1 MLALTRSVRF
11 CVNPAGAGDPDAADP
26 ANNGYAAVP
35 GMLGLGAF
43 YELHITCHGHPHPQI
58 GYLLD
63 IKVID
68 RAARATIIP
77 HIANAL
83 RSHPGTAPASVLAHG
98 MPALA
103 GAIANGAQTP
113 GPHAPSPTPNP
124 NPVAVALLSV
134 RWQLTPHYSIE
145 VHMNQ
150 TSSSTPHAL
159 LRQRFEIA
167 AAHRLHIPTLSDEAN
182 AALFGKCNNPSG
194 HGHNYII
201 EPAVRVPVNHD
212 HNPFTLAHLERIVQR
227 TIIEPFDHK
236 HLNNDTPEFSQA
248 ATPGHSTPG
257 VNPSVE
263 NISMVFYKKLAPAIA
278 AASQGATLH
287 TITVYETEKT
297 SSTYPA

>member
-11 CVNPAGAGDPDAADP
+11 CVNPAGAGDPDAADTSDT
-26 ANNGYAAVP
+26 NGYAAVP
-35 GMLGLGAF
+35 GMLGLGAY

-77 HIANAL
+77 HIAVAVRN
-83 RSHPGTAPASVLAHG
+83 HPATPPAAVLAQSLH
-98 MPALA
+98 ALA
-103 GAIANGAQTP
+103 KAIERGSK
-113 GPHAPSPTPNP
+113 APSTHTSTLTPTP
-124 NPVAVALLSV
+124 VALLGV
-134 RWQLTPHYSIE
+134 RWQLTPHYSVE

-201 EPAVRVPVNHD
+201 EPAVRVPVNQG

-263 NISMVFYKKLAPAIA
+263 NISMVFYEKLAPAIA
-278 AASQGATLH
+278 AAGQGATLH

>member
-11 CVNPAGAGDPDAADP
+11 CVNPAAPGGADAS
-26 ANNGYAAVP
+26 NTGHNGYAAVP
-35 GMLGLGAF
+35 GMLGLGAY
-43 YELHITCHGHPHPQI
+43 YELHITCRGQPHAQI

-77 HIANAL
+77 HIACAVRN
-83 RSHPGTAPASVLAHG
+83 HPATPPAVVLAQSL
-98 MPALA
+98 PALA
-103 GAIANGAQTP
+103 EAIERGSK
-113 GPHAPSPTPNP
+113 APSTHTPNLTPTP
-124 NPVAVALLSV
+124 VALLGV
-134 RWQLTPHYSIE
+134 RWQLTPHYSVE
-145 VHMNQ
+145 VHMSQ
-150 TSSSTPHAL
+150 TTSTTPHAL

-201 EPAVRVPVNHD
+201 EPAVRVPLNQD

-248 ATPGHSTPG
+248 TTPGHSTPG

-263 NISMVFYKKLAPAIA
+263 NISMVFYEKLAPAIA
-278 AASQGATLH
+278 ATGQGATLQ